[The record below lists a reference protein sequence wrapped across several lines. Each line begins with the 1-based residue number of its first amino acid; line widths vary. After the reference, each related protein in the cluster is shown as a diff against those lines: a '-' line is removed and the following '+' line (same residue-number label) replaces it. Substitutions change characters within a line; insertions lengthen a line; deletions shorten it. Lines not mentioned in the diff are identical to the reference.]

1 MINIKYLLTAMSI
14 TLLVVSCQN
23 GLSEADKG
31 EYLERGKKIAA
42 ATAEN
47 MLAEVGKNMKEGGV
61 AQAVPFCNIHA
72 DGLTTEMAQQ
82 NGASIKRNSH
92 LLRNEKN
99 APTTREQEII
109 AQFQKL
115 QAEKQELFRKY
126 GIGVTDIF
134 LKIRRKNNSNLDTN
148 LEIIEYNDKNLV
160 SIIENPQIKTIFFTS
175 KFVETHFYKLFP
187 KTKKGEYLPSPS
199 PRYAIMSI
207 SDKINY
213 YKSKLPR

>member
-31 EYLERGKKIAA
+31 EYLERGKKIAD

-72 DGLTTEMAQQ
+72 DGLTTELAEQ
-82 NGASIKRNSH
+82 NGVSIKRTSH

-99 APTTREQEII
+99 APTTHEQEII

-115 QAEKQELFRKY
+115 QAEKQELSPVVEQNEDGTVQFYMPIKVAQKCTVCH
-126 GIGVTDIF
+126 GVLGETLTQAHD
-134 LKIRRKNNSNLDTN
+134 
-148 LEIIEYNDKNLV
+148 
-160 SIIENPQIKTIFFTS
+160 SIIKSIYPKDQAIGFREGDLRGIWSIQ
-175 KFVETHFYKLFP
+175 FP
-187 KTKKGEYLPSPS
+187 KK
-199 PRYAIMSI
+199 
-207 SDKINY
+207 
-213 YKSKLPR
+213 

>member
-72 DGLTTEMAQQ
+72 DGLTTELAEQ
-82 NGASIKRNSH
+82 NGVSIKRTSH

-115 QAEKQELFRKY
+115 QAEKQELSPVVEQNEDGTVQFYMPIKVAQKCTVCH
-126 GIGVTDIF
+126 GVLGETLTQAHD
-134 LKIRRKNNSNLDTN
+134 
-148 LEIIEYNDKNLV
+148 
-160 SIIENPQIKTIFFTS
+160 SIIKSIYPKDQAIGFREGDLRGIWSIQ
-175 KFVETHFYKLFP
+175 FP
-187 KTKKGEYLPSPS
+187 KK
-199 PRYAIMSI
+199 
-207 SDKINY
+207 
-213 YKSKLPR
+213 